1 MPFLPVNMGASGLR
15 VYYGGQ
21 RGNRIGGLLKPVLTR
36 VAIPLAK
43 CVAVPLA
50 KRALRAVGKKVV
62 NYAAKKAENW
72 IQKKKHKE
80 TNSDPAKRQWSHQ
93 EAKIIQTRYLY
104 HYQKGIKGNELY
116 LSPLNDGVQ
125 VAQKNSFN

>member
-1 MPFLPVNMGASGLR
+1 MPFLPVNMCASGLR

-21 RGNRIGGLLKPVLTR
+21 CGNRIGGLFKPVVTR

-50 KRALRAVGKKVV
+50 KRALRAVGKKVT

-72 IQKKKHKE
+72 IKKKNTK
-80 TNSDPAKRQWSHQ
+80 KRTATQQRGSGLTKRRTLSKRDIFTITK
-93 EAKIIQTRYLY
+93 KI
-104 HYQKGIKGNELY
+104 
-116 LSPLNDGVQ
+116 
-125 VAQKNSFN
+125 

>member
-1 MPFLPVNMGASGLR
+1 MPFLPVNMCASGLR

-21 RGNRIGGLLKPVLTR
+21 CGNRIGGLFKPVVTR

-50 KRALRAVGKKVV
+50 KRALRAVGKKVT

-72 IQKKKHKE
+72 IKKKNKE

-93 EAKIIQTRYLY
+93 EANIIQTRYLY
-104 HYQKGIKGNELY
+104 HYQKDIKGNELY
-116 LSPLNDGVQ
+116 LSPLNDVVQ
-125 VAQKNSFN
+125 VAQKNSFD